1 MINEIEW
8 LQLKVENFAASA
20 LCSINLKEWSATTAT
35 ARDLPTIYWQ
45 ESIVYVTLYNNFNS
59 KYTRTCHLPQEMT
72 VVSLS
77 DQLCSK
83 FTPHYCYYPETK
95 HLESILGSLHKGCL
109 REVESECSHK
119 LFRVTAVQNMLKQRV
134 LFRSICLVY

>member
-20 LCSINLKEWSATTAT
+20 LCSINLREWSATTIT

-45 ESIVYVTLYNNFNS
+45 ESIVYVTLYNNLNS
-59 KYTRTCHLPQEMT
+59 KYTCACHLPQEMT
-72 VVSLS
+72 AVSLS

-95 HLESILGSLHKGCL
+95 HHGINTWLS
-109 REVESECSHK
+109 
-119 LFRVTAVQNMLKQRV
+119 AQRV
-134 LFRSICLVY
+134 LKIGRVRMFSQVIQGYSCAKHAETKGII